1 MLFMAGPRIIVRT
14 PRGMTGSNAGAL
26 RKWVADVEAAGID
39 GVFSG
44 DHVSFHDG
52 TGYDG
57 LIHAAAVAA
66 ASERMTV
73 WTAVYLL
80 ALRHPVAVARQ
91 VASLSSLAP
100 GRFMFGVG
108 LGGED
113 PHELEI
119 CGVDPKRRGR
129 RLDAHLDVVADLL
142 AGEEVTVDDEFL
154 SIPGAIIRPIPEPRV
169 PILVGGRSDAA
180 LKRTARRADGWIAIW
195 MSPRRAEAAL
205 DTIGDYADEYR
216 RPRPDRNVLMVW
228 CGLGDSVEHGR
239 SLVAPAMEG
248 IYKTPFA
255 RFEKYTPCGTP
266 ADVAEVVAPF
276 VRLGFHDVMLNG
288 VAEDEDAVIALSA
301 EVGRLLAS
309 A

>member
-1 MLFMAGPRIIVRT
+1 MPTPRIAIRT
-14 PRGMTGSNAGAL
+14 PRGLTYGTAAKL
-26 RKWVADVEAAGID
+26 REWVHQVESAGID

-57 LIHAAAVAA
+57 LIHATAVAA
-66 ASERMTV
+66 ASERLTI

-80 ALRHPVAVARQ
+80 ALRHPVPVARQ
-91 VASLSSLAP
+91 VASLASLAP

-113 PHELEI
+113 PHEVEI
-119 CGVDPKRRGR
+119 CGVDPRRRGR
-129 RLDAHLDVVADLL
+129 RLDAHLDVVRALL
-142 AGEEVTVDDEFL
+142 AGDEVTVENELL
-154 SIPGAIIRPIPEPRV
+154 SIPGAIIQPVPEPAV
-169 PILVGGRSDAA
+169 PILVGGRSEAA
-180 LKRTARRADGWIAIW
+180 LKRTARAGDGWIGIW
-195 MSPRRAEAAL
+195 VSPDRAKAAL
-205 DTIGDYADEYR
+205 EMIVGHAERYGRAR
-216 RPRPDRNVLMVW
+216 APDRNVLMVW

-239 SLVAPAMEG
+239 ALLAPVMEG

-266 ADVAEVVAPF
+266 ADIAAAVAPF
-276 VRLGFHDVMLNG
+276 VHLGFHDIMLNG
-288 VAEDEDAVIALSA
+288 VAEDEAAVVALSA
-301 EVGRLLAS
+301 EVGRHLSS

>member
-1 MLFMAGPRIIVRT
+1 MSVRVIIRT
-14 PRGMTGSNAGAL
+14 PRGLSEGSATRL
-26 RKWVADVEAAGID
+26 RAWVADVEASGID

-44 DHVSFHDG
+44 DHISFHDG

-57 LIHAAAVAA
+57 LIHATALAA
-66 ASERMTV
+66 ASERLTI
-73 WTAVYLL
+73 WTAVFLL
-80 ALRHPVAVARQ
+80 ALRHPVPVARQ

-129 RLDAHLDVVADLL
+129 RLDAHLDVVRALL
-142 AGEEVTVDDEFL
+142 SGEQVDAENEFL
-154 SIPGAIIRPIPEPRV
+154 SIPGAIIRPVADPGV
-169 PILVGGRSDAA
+169 PILVGGRSEAA
-180 LKRTARRADGWIAIW
+180 LRRTARAGDGWIGIW
-195 MSPRRAEAAL
+195 VAPDRAKAAL
-205 DTIGDYADEYR
+205 DTIAGHADTYGR
-216 RPRPDRNVLMVW
+216 ARPPERNVLMVW

-239 SLVAPAMEG
+239 SLVAPVMEG

-266 ADVAEVVAPF
+266 ADIAKAVEPY
-276 VRLGFHDVMLNG
+276 VRLGFHDIMLNG
-288 VAEDEDAVIALSA
+288 VAEDEAALVALSD
-301 EVGRLLAS
+301 EVGRHLAS
-309 A
+309 V